1 MSNLV
6 GEAVNVDSNA
16 PVEGT
21 EVMGVPVESK
31 AYPLRGGD
39 KEPAEIPPCCCGP
52 EPCCWERCLLGQ
64 CCGAAGSCVPC
75 WLFFLLGWLFTLL
88 FMREVMTQGTDIFS
102 FEDPAVETDLKVQQY
117 FGFQAALDETPG
129 CGDQAHKDKAVCE
142 ADELCE
148 WVQRGPSAS
157 CRDIECPGPT
167 PKRRE
172 QPLYLD
178 FLPAFISVLYEAVEE
193 NGNILDDDIMQI
205 ILDYEQELFTDV
217 GGAELN
223 YDGET
228 RPSPWTEDWCLM
240 SHPSHGYGEPKCASG
255 VGFGHMFTMNDAGR
269 ETIKNQALAGH
280 NFLGLAGMMACICQT
295 EETCLVCNADGSMK
309 GAGTADPKTAWPA
322 SIQTC
327 IADWK
332 NNVITMS
339 QAAATG
345 PTTTTTTL
353 DPTSVLGQFCA
364 ETSGRSFGPPTPTG
378 PLNMVLFNM
387 LEQSMYQTITAGCS
401 TNMTCG
407 WSPPGTHQ
415 ICSSTA
421 YYPATDATGLVTG
434 AAKEA
439 ILEKM
444 CDPSLPLWWNAKNT
458 FMPISFDCEARKS
471 KYALSRFFAGANDP
485 DDQDEGTKFQTGY
498 VEGRNGW
505 YSKAAAIEA
514 KYEREHGSKLRIMLF
529 SGATLVAQYLGILL
543 VDGFLSLGS
552 LVSVWAYMWLML
564 ESVFLASCGMFEIIF
579 SLPVGMCLWVLILRQ
594 KIFWYQMLVI
604 YMILGIGAD
613 DVFIL
618 YDAWLQS
625 AHTEGVSHSRTTRF
639 CWAYR
644 RSVGAMLVTT
654 LTTCGS
660 FFIGATSPLPLVQSF
675 CIFAA
680 VVVLVD
686 YLFCISFFASA
697 VLVYEEW
704 MKGVGYCCRC
714 CGIPLREPGT
724 CLGPGCCF
732 GGLRACLSCCGRSWK
747 VVPKPP
753 KADEPPEPRAM
764 EKFFAG
770 PAFRFYDNHK
780 IKLILFWVVVVIS
793 MATSAGVQL
802 RTAKKRAPIGR
813 ENIDVIKG
821 SDILFSEFEFSTRP
835 VTASI
840 VFGLNEETPVTWARE
855 IQDSTTNAPNFGG
868 SSASDLAKPSH
879 QAELLA
885 LCTAVDIGQ
894 DTANTRCGNRACL
907 AKGSPLAGNCAADQT
922 AWQAAGIYLREDESC
937 VTSRYC
943 FMEDVRYFWASKQG
957 NCQGRNQSSC
967 SAAAGCA
974 YSTTTTP
981 PACYSTTNP
990 LSYPYLSESEFIQ
1003 LLSNPSLTDPTLTE
1017 WEEYLELKSNYL
1029 RSVNRRY
1036 EADFAAQYTGVR
1048 LNSDKTAIQFAWISY
1063 NATFPR
1069 ENTVD
1074 EANDWYNRWQTFKD
1088 LWAPNLGGFQTAE
1101 LYLFLVTQNEM
1112 VKAATMGIGLSLLVC
1127 FIVLLLTTWNWWTST
1142 LGLICIICITA
1153 TFLGVVPLLGWSLG
1167 ENECIFMI
1175 ATVGLSV
1182 DYTVHMLHAYNNT
1195 PAKTRTARAH
1205 AALEEMGISVAN
1217 SAITT
1222 LFAAAMLFACG
1233 FYFFF
1238 QFGGFIFMVI
1248 GLSILMSTN
1257 FLMPLLMLIGPENDQ
1272 GTIYSMPKRTTV
1284 QKISE

>member
-1 MSNLV
+1 MPPRKDACLGN
-6 GEAVNVDSNA
+6 AVAQQDQHTTCA
-16 PVEGT
+16 
-21 EVMGVPVESK
+21 
-31 AYPLRGGD
+31 
-39 KEPAEIPPCCCGP
+39 PAELNVQPLKAQAP
-52 EPCCWERCLLGQ
+52 LK
-64 CCGAAGSCVPC
+64 GSCIPC
-75 WLFFLLGWLFTLL
+75 WLFFALGWFFTLL
-88 FMREVMTQGTDIFS
+88 FINEASNCRERLRAEGSIRSAALLPKSSLRRDFYCQYSKALCNVVMTGFLHRLLPNFTVPVMTQGTDIFS
-102 FEDPAVETDLKVQQY
+102 FDDPAVETDLKVQQY

-129 CGDQAHKDKAVCE
+129 CGDQAHAEKAVCE

-167 PKRRE
+167 PKRR
-172 QPLYLD
+172 QNPLYLD

-193 NGNILDDDIMQI
+193 NGNILDDDIMRI
-205 ILDYEQELFTDV
+205 IFDYEQELFTDV

-223 YDGET
+223 YEDEI

-255 VGFGHMFTMNDAGR
+255 VGFGHMFTLNDAGR

-280 NFLGLAGMMACICQT
+280 NYLGLAGMMACICQN

-309 GAGTADPKTAWPA
+309 GA
-322 SIQTC
+322 
-327 IADWK
+327 
-332 NNVITMS
+332 
-339 QAAATG
+339 
-345 PTTTTTTL
+345 
-353 DPTSVLGQFCA
+353 
-364 ETSGRSFGPPTPTG
+364 
-378 PLNMVLFNM
+378 
-387 LEQSMYQTITAGCS
+387 
-401 TNMTCG
+401 
-407 WSPPGTHQ
+407 PPGRRPVAGGELQVIGGNEGFQGHPLSLV
-415 ICSSTA
+415 CSWRGRTA
-421 YYPATDATGLVTG
+421 ESLQDKWPPG
-434 AAKEA
+434 A

-444 CDPSLPLWWNAKNT
+444 CDPSLPLWWNAKHT
-458 FMPISFDCEARKS
+458 DCTWFEVAW
-471 KYALSRFFAGANDP
+471 FVI
-485 DDQDEGTKFQTGY
+485 QDEGKKFQTGY

-505 YSKAAAIEA
+505 CGA

-552 LVSVWAYMWLML
+552 LVFRGCSVSVWAYMWLML

-579 SLPVGMCLWVLILRQ
+579 SLPVGMCLWVLAAWPRAASFRLLFADLRR
-594 KIFWYQMLVI
+594 LVI

-625 AHTEGVSHSRTTRF
+625 AHADGVSHSRTTRF

-697 VLVYEEW
+697 VLVYEDW
-704 MKGVGYCCRC
+704 MKGVGYCCSC

-732 GGLRACLSCCGRSWK
+732 GGLRACLSCCGRSWRM
-747 VVPKPP
+747 VPKPP
-753 KADEPPEPRAM
+753 KADEPPEQRAM

-770 PAFRFYDNHK
+770 PAFRAWAALVSGFYDNHK
-780 IKLILFWVVVVIS
+780 IKLILFWLVVVIG

-821 SDILFSEFEFSTRP
+821 SDILFSEPLGLWFEFSTRP

-840 VFGLNEETPVTWARE
+840 VFGLNEESPVTWARE
-855 IQDSTTNAPNFGG
+855 IEGSTTNAPNFGG
-868 SSASDLAKPSH
+868 SSASDLAKPAF
-879 QAELLA
+879 QLELLA

-894 DTANTRCGNRACL
+894 DAADTRCGNRACL

-922 AWQAAGIYLREDESC
+922 AWQTAGIYLREDESC

-957 NCQGRNQSSC
+957 NCQGLNQTSC

-974 YSTTTTP
+974 YSTTTVP
-981 PACYSTTNP
+981 PGCNLARTGRAG
-990 LSYPYLSESEFIQ
+990 YPGLSETEFIQ
-1003 LLSNPSLTDPTLTE
+1003 LLSDPSSTDPTMTG
-1017 WEEYLELKSNYL
+1017 WEAYLELKSNYL

-1048 LNSDKTAIQFAWISY
+1048 LNSAKTAIQFAWISF

-1074 EANDWYNRWQTFKD
+1074 EANEWYNRWQTFKGNGCVPHRTGAFAVNCVM
-1088 LWAPNLGGFQTAE
+1088 LFVHLPVGLPLGVSFSQLRQQFKGPLGTKSGRLPDTLLQQRLPVPERATS
-1101 LYLFLVTQNEM
+1101 LHDMFLVTQNEM
-1112 VKAATMGIGLSLLVC
+1112 VKAATMGIGLMEHVYQADNLELVDLH
-1127 FIVLLLTTWNWWTST
+1127 FGAYMH
-1142 LGLICIICITA
+1142 LGIICITA

-1182 DYTVHMLHAYNNT
+1182 DYT
-1195 PAKTRTARAH
+1195 
-1205 AALEEMGISVAN
+1205 AA
-1217 SAITT
+1217 
-1222 LFAAAMLFACG
+1222 
-1233 FYFFF
+1233 
-1238 QFGGFIFMVI
+1238 
-1248 GLSILMSTN
+1248 GLMQGN
-1257 FLMPLLMLIGPENDQ
+1257 FPGRL
-1272 GTIYSMPKRTTV
+1272 
-1284 QKISE
+1284 

>member
-1 MSNLV
+1 MANLV
-6 GEAVNVDSNA
+6 GEAVNVDANQSA
-16 PVEGT
+16 PV
-21 EVMGVPVESK
+21 VGVPVQSK
-31 AYPLRGGD
+31 VVDSGKP
-39 KEPAEIPPCCCGP
+39 KAEVPPCCCGP
-52 EPCCWERCLLGQ
+52 DPCCWENCLIGTCFG
-64 CCGAAGSCVPC
+64 CCGPCVPC
-75 WLFFLLGWLFTLL
+75 WSFFLLGWLFTVL
-88 FMREVMTQGTDIFS
+88 FVREIGVQGTDIFS
-102 FEDPAVETDLKVQQY
+102 FEDPAVETDIRVQQW
-117 FGFQAALDETPG
+117 FGYQAALSERPG
-129 CGDQAHKDKAVCE
+129 CFDQAHEDEDVCK

-148 WVQRGPSAS
+148 WVTRGPRGS
-157 CRDIECPGPT
+157 CQELECPSAP
-167 PKRRE
+167 PKVRE
-172 QPLYLD
+172 SPLYLD
-178 FLPAFISVLYEAVEE
+178 FLPAFISVIYEAVEE
-193 NGNILDDDIMQI
+193 NGNILDDDVMQI
-205 ILDYEQELFTDV
+205 IKNYEAELFTDV
-217 GGAELN
+217 DGAEYTYN
-223 YDGET
+223 GAK
-228 RPSPWTEDWCLM
+228 RPSPWNEDWCLM
-240 SHPSHGYGEPKCASG
+240 AYPSHGFGTPKCASG
-255 VGFGHMFTMNDAGR
+255 VGLTHMFSMDTDGLNKVAQQGLDGM
-269 ETIKNQALAGH
+269 
-280 NFLGLAGMMACICQT
+280 NFLGLGGMMACICHM
-295 EETCLVCNADGSMK
+295 EDTCQVCNSDGTMK
-309 GAGTADPKTAWPA
+309 AAGTWPT

-327 IADWK
+327 IANWK
-332 NNVITMS
+332 SNVLSMA
-339 QAAATG
+339 QAQANE

-353 DPTSVLGQFCA
+353 DPTSALGQLCA
-364 ETSGRSFGPPTPTG
+364 AAPTRSPLPTTSGPVSMMALDR
-378 PLNMVLFNM
+378 V
-387 LEQSMYQTITAGCS
+387 EQAMMQTVAAGCAS
-401 TNMTCG
+401 NMTCG

-415 ICSSTA
+415 ICSSSA
-421 YYPATDATGLVTG
+421 YFPATDATGLVTG

-439 ILEKM
+439 ILDKM
-444 CDPSLPLWWNAKNT
+444 CDPSLPLWWNSKNS
-458 FMPISFDCEARKS
+458 FMPISFDCESRKS

-485 DDQDEGTKFQTGY
+485 EDDKEGERFQLGY
-498 VEGRNGW
+498 VEGRTGW
-505 YSKAAAIEA
+505 YAKAALIEA
-514 KYEREHGSKLRIMLF
+514 RYEREHGSKLRIMLF
-529 SGATLVAQYLGILL
+529 SGATLIAQYLGILL

-579 SLPVGMCLWVLILRQ
+579 SLPVGMCFWVLILGQ

-613 DVFIL
+613 DVFIF

-625 AHTEGVSHSRTTRF
+625 AHAEGVSHSKSTRF

-704 MKGVGYCCRC
+704 IKGFGYCFRC
-714 CGIPLREPGT
+714 CGIELREAGT

-732 GGLRACLSCCGRSWK
+732 GGLRACLTCCGRSWK
-747 VVPKPP
+747 VLPKPP
-753 KADEPPEPRAM
+753 KPEDPPEPRAM
-764 EKFFAG
+764 EKFFSG
-770 PAFRFYDNHK
+770 FVFRQYQNHK
-780 IKLILFWVVVVIS
+780 IKLILFWVAVVIG
-793 MATSAGVQL
+793 MATSAGLQL

-840 VFGLNEETPVTWARE
+840 VFGLEDETPVTWARE
-855 IQDSTTNAPNFGG
+855 RDDSTLNAPKFGG
-868 SSASDLAKPSH
+868 TSAIDLAQP
-879 QAELLA
+879 QNQLELLA
-885 LCTAVDIGQ
+885 LCTAVDRGQ
-894 DTANTRCGNRACL
+894 DDADTRCGTRACL
-907 AKGSPLAGNCAADQT
+907 AKGSPLPGGCAHDVE
-922 AWQAAGIYLREDESC
+922 AWQTSGLYIRADESC

-943 FMEDVRYFWASKQG
+943 FMEDLRYFWASKQG
-957 NCQGRNQSSC
+957 SCQGKGESAC
-967 SAAAGCA
+967 IAAAGCA
-974 YSTTTTP
+974 YTNSTLP
-981 PACYSTTNP
+981 PSCYSTTDP
-990 LSYPYLSESEFIQ
+990 LSYPGLSESEFLS
-1003 LLSNPSLTDPTLTE
+1003 LLSTASVSDPQTTE
-1017 WEEYLELKSNYL
+1017 WEEYMEMKANYL
-1029 RSVNRRY
+1029 KGINRRY
-1036 EADFAAQYTGVR
+1036 EADFMTQYTGIR
-1048 LNSDKTAIQFAWISY
+1048 LNNAKTAIQFAWISY

-1074 EANDWYNRWQTFKD
+1074 EANEWYNRWQTFKET
-1088 LWAPNLGGFQTAE
+1088 WAPDLGGFQTAE

-1127 FIVLLLTTWNWWTST
+1127 WIVLLATTWNWWTST
-1142 LGLICIICITA
+1142 LGLVCIVCITA
-1153 TFLGVVPLLGWSLG
+1153 TFLGIVPLLGWSLG

-1182 DYTVHMLHAYNNT
+1182 DYTVHLLHAYNNT
-1195 PAKTRTARAH
+1195 PARTRTDRAH

-1272 GTIYSMPKRTTV
+1272 GNMCCYLLARKPPLPRVPKS
-1284 QKISE
+1284 SE

>member
-1 MSNLV
+1 
-6 GEAVNVDSNA
+6 
-16 PVEGT
+16 
-21 EVMGVPVESK
+21 
-31 AYPLRGGD
+31 
-39 KEPAEIPPCCCGP
+39 
-52 EPCCWERCLLGQ
+52 
-64 CCGAAGSCVPC
+64 
-75 WLFFLLGWLFTLL
+75 
-88 FMREVMTQGTDIFS
+88 
-102 FEDPAVETDLKVQQY
+102 
-117 FGFQAALDETPG
+117 
-129 CGDQAHKDKAVCE
+129 
-142 ADELCE
+142 
-148 WVQRGPSAS
+148 
-157 CRDIECPGPT
+157 
-167 PKRRE
+167 
-172 QPLYLD
+172 
-178 FLPAFISVLYEAVEE
+178 
-193 NGNILDDDIMQI
+193 
-205 ILDYEQELFTDV
+205 
-217 GGAELN
+217 
-223 YDGET
+223 
-228 RPSPWTEDWCLM
+228 M
-240 SHPSHGYGEPKCASG
+240 SHPSTGYGEPKCASG
-255 VGFGHMFTMNDAGR
+255 VGFGHMFTLNDAGR

-280 NFLGLAGMMACICQT
+280 NYLGLAGMMACICQN

-327 IADWK
+327 ITDWK
-332 NNVITMS
+332 NNVITLS
-339 QAAATG
+339 QAG
-345 PTTTTTTL
+345 RIL
-353 DPTSVLGQFCA
+353 HLRYQQGNQCA
-364 ETSGRSFGPPTPTG
+364 CGRGVG
-378 PLNMVLFNM
+378 R
-387 LEQSMYQTITAGCS
+387 
-401 TNMTCG
+401 
-407 WSPPGTHQ
+407 GTHQ

-434 AAKEA
+434 TAKEA

-444 CDPSLPLWWNAKNT
+444 CDPTLPLWWNAKNT

-485 DDQDEGTKFQTGY
+485 DDQDGRQSLVTRDEGKKFQTGY

-579 SLPVGMCLWVLILRQ
+579 SLPVGMCLWVLILGQ

-724 CLGPGCCF
+724 CLGSSAKR
-732 GGLRACLSCCGRSWK
+732 LVLEK
-747 VVPKPP
+747 VQ
-753 KADEPPEPRAM
+753 EIS
-764 EKFFAG
+764 
-770 PAFRFYDNHK
+770 FYDNHK
-780 IKLILFWVVVVIS
+780 IKLILFWLVVVIG

-840 VFGLNEETPVTWARE
+840 VKPACPAKYMDELTFL
-855 IQDSTTNAPNFGG
+855 G
-868 SSASDLAKPSH
+868 SSASDLAKPAH
-879 QAELLA
+879 QLELLA
-885 LCTAVDIGQ
+885 LCTAVDVGQ
-894 DTANTRCGNRACL
+894 DAADTRCGNRACL

-922 AWQAAGIYLREDESC
+922 AWQTAGIYLREDESC

-943 FMEDVRYFWASKQG
+943 FMEEPTKLTLGTRCFCGQCEVILRWCCSHSYGLDAFVVYSSSYCPTVVIPSRFLVVVVGEDVRYFWASKQG
-957 NCQGRNQSSC
+957 NCQGKSQLAC

-981 PACYSTTNP
+981 PVCYSTTDP
-990 LSYPYLSESEFIQ
+990 LSYPGLSESEFIT
-1003 LLSNPSLTDPTLTE
+1003 LLSDPSSADPTMTA
-1017 WEEYLELKSNYL
+1017 WEESLQSADRHIRLTSL
-1029 RSVNRRY
+1029 SVNRRY

-1088 LWAPNLGGFQTAE
+1088 RALLP
-1101 LYLFLVTQNEM
+1101 FLVTQNEM

-1272 GTIYSMPKRTTV
+1272 GTIFRMPKRTTV
-1284 QKISE
+1284 QKIQE